1 MAGIDANRS
10 RYAGWDAF
18 GPGPGP
24 EYPEGVKYFVTY
36 TALRLALFI
45 ACWALLA
52 GIGAAVFGSTT
63 QVGIW
68 SFVLGAVLSSILS
81 LRFLA
86 GPRERFAQSVE
97 ARAARAAARMAEMK
111 SREDVD

>member
-18 GPGPGP
+18 GLGPAP
-24 EYPEGVKYFVTY
+24 EYPEGVKDFVIY
-36 TALRLALFI
+36 TALRLALFV
-45 ACWALLA
+45 ACWALV
-52 GIGAAVFGSTT
+52 AVVVAPIFGSTT
-63 QVGIW
+63 GIW
-68 SFVLGAVLSSILS
+68 SFVLGAVLSSLLS